1 MSILTS
7 QPIAIADSPAIDTI
21 DYVATDTWGNTE
33 RAPAQSSLKRH
44 QSSDRTKHQPPLPLP
59 HRFSKRPSDVKF
71 KRGRNLRSYRNR
83 TCAGYAKIDANH
95 RYRPFAL
102 PSINVSARDY
112 RDARKEASQSG
123 EDIVKTNYKV
133 AIAIVA
139 GAAIGGAA
147 IQGIHAQAKPPVY
160 VVSEITVSN
169 ADAYAKEYAPISSSG
184 YQEIGR

>member
-1 MSILTS
+1 M
-7 QPIAIADSPAIDTI
+7 
-21 DYVATDTWGNTE
+21 
-33 RAPAQSSLKRH
+33 
-44 QSSDRTKHQPPLPLP
+44 
-59 HRFSKRPSDVKF
+59 
-71 KRGRNLRSYRNR
+71 
-83 TCAGYAKIDANH
+83 
-95 RYRPFAL
+95 
-102 PSINVSARDY
+102 
-112 RDARKEASQSG
+112 
-123 EDIVKTNYKV
+123 KTNYKV